1 MFDNN
6 SEPYLEFLEHLLDLE
21 ELPAV
26 LSTSYGESEQT
37 VPLTYRRT
45 VCDLFGRLG
54 ARGVS
59 VIFSSG
65 DAGPGW
71 SCLSNDGKNT
81 TKFLPVF
88 PAACPWVTSVGST
101 EYVNPEVAKDFSS
114 GGFSETWP
122 QPEYQKSAVTT
133 YLRDHPDAWEPWKK
147 YFNVSGRG
155 FPDVAAQ
162 GSNYQVFLN
171 GQIHLVSGTSASAP
185 TFAGIIALVN
195 DYRISRGKKQLGFLN
210 PVSRRGCPGFS
221 HRLKELTPK
230 R

>member
-1 MFDNN
+1 MVEND
-6 SEPYLEFLEHLLDLE
+6 SEPYLEFLEYLLKQE

-26 LSTSYGESEQT
+26 LSTSYGENEQT

-45 VCDLFGRLG
+45 VCNLLGRLG

-88 PAACPWVTSVGST
+88 PAACPWVTAVGGT
-101 EYVNPEVAKDFSS
+101 EHVGPEAAVNFSS

-122 QPEYQKSAVTT
+122 RPEYQRSAVTT
-133 YLRDHPDAWEPWKK
+133 YLRDHPDAWVPWKE

-155 FPDVAAQ
+155 FPDVATQ
-162 GSNYQVFLN
+162 GNNYQVILN
-171 GQIHLVSGTSASAP
+171 GKVQLIGGTSASAP
-185 TFAGIIALVN
+185 TFAGIVALLN
-195 DYRISRGKKQLGFLN
+195 DYRVSRGKKQLGFLN
-210 PVSRRGCPGFS
+210 PVSRGGCPGF
-221 HRLKELTPK
+221 LT
-230 R
+230 